1 MNSSLARITSQ
12 RATAD
17 KGSPI
22 ALANLTN
29 QSDRT
34 SQNIHTVSHAQAQ
47 RSAKGLDP
55 KASANHP
62 RNVPDQAHA
71 RLANLV
77 SAYAA
82 NSEITL
88 CRRRALGCRG
98 VLCNS
103 LGARLTRRALRH
115 VIHDKRGRN
124 GVATMLQWGPALKGN

>member
-17 KGSPI
+17 EGSPI
-22 ALANLTN
+22 ALAYLTN

-34 SQNIHTVSHAQAQ
+34 SQNIRTVSHVQSW
-47 RSAKGLDP
+47 RSVKGLDP

-82 NSEITL
+82 NSEIML
-88 CRRRALGCRG
+88 YRRRALGCRG
-98 VLCNS
+98 ILCNS
-103 LGARLTRRALRH
+103 LGVRLTRRALRH
-115 VIHDKRGRN
+115 VIHDI
-124 GVATMLQWGPALKGN
+124 TPLQIDVPW

>member
-17 KGSPI
+17 EGSPI

-34 SQNIHTVSHAQAQ
+34 SQNIRTVSHVQAQ
-47 RSAKGLDP
+47 RFAKGLDP

-82 NSEITL
+82 NGKITL
-88 CRRRALGCRG
+88 VGGGCLVVGAFCAIAWALG
-98 VLCNS
+98 
-103 LGARLTRRALRH
+103 
-115 VIHDKRGRN
+115 
-124 GVATMLQWGPALKGN
+124 

>member
-17 KGSPI
+17 EGSPI

-34 SQNIHTVSHAQAQ
+34 SQNIRTVSHVQA
-47 RSAKGLDP
+47 RRLAKGLDP

-88 CRRRALGCRG
+88 VGGGCLVAGAFCAIAWALG
-98 VLCNS
+98 
-103 LGARLTRRALRH
+103 
-115 VIHDKRGRN
+115 
-124 GVATMLQWGPALKGN
+124 

>member
-17 KGSPI
+17 EGSPI

-29 QSDRT
+29 RSDRT
-34 SQNIHTVSHAQAQ
+34 SQNIRTVSHVQSQ

-82 NSEITL
+82 NGKITL
-88 CRRRALGCRG
+88 VGGGRLAVGAFCAIAWALG
-98 VLCNS
+98 
-103 LGARLTRRALRH
+103 
-115 VIHDKRGRN
+115 
-124 GVATMLQWGPALKGN
+124 

>member
-17 KGSPI
+17 EGSPI

-34 SQNIHTVSHAQAQ
+34 SQNIRTVSHVQA
-47 RSAKGLDP
+47 RRFAKGLDP
-55 KASANHP
+55 KASADHP

-77 SAYAA
+77 SAYVA
-82 NSEITL
+82 NSEIMLVGGGRLVVGTF
-88 CRRRALGCRG
+88 CAIAWALG
-98 VLCNS
+98 
-103 LGARLTRRALRH
+103 
-115 VIHDKRGRN
+115 
-124 GVATMLQWGPALKGN
+124 

>member
-17 KGSPI
+17 QGSPI

-29 QSDRT
+29 QSDGT
-34 SQNIHTVSHAQAQ
+34 SQNIRTVSHVQAQ
-47 RSAKGLDP
+47 RFDKGLDP
-55 KASANHP
+55 KASANHS

-82 NSEITL
+82 NSEMMLVEGGRLVVGAFHVIDW
-88 CRRRALGCRG
+88 ALG
-98 VLCNS
+98 
-103 LGARLTRRALRH
+103 
-115 VIHDKRGRN
+115 
-124 GVATMLQWGPALKGN
+124 

>member
-17 KGSPI
+17 EGSPI

-34 SQNIHTVSHAQAQ
+34 SQNIRTVSHVQA
-47 RSAKGLDP
+47 RRLAKGLDP

-82 NSEITL
+82 NGKITL
-88 CRRRALGCRG
+88 VGGRCLAVGAFCVIAWALG
-98 VLCNS
+98 
-103 LGARLTRRALRH
+103 
-115 VIHDKRGRN
+115 
-124 GVATMLQWGPALKGN
+124 

>member
-17 KGSPI
+17 EGSPI

-29 QSDRT
+29 QSDGT
-34 SQNIHTVSHAQAQ
+34 SQNIRTVSHVQAQ
-47 RSAKGLDP
+47 RFAKGLDP

-82 NSEITL
+82 NGKIML
-88 CRRRALGCRG
+88 VGGGRLAVGAFCAIAWALG
-98 VLCNS
+98 
-103 LGARLTRRALRH
+103 
-115 VIHDKRGRN
+115 
-124 GVATMLQWGPALKGN
+124 

>member
-17 KGSPI
+17 EGSPI
-22 ALANLTN
+22 ALAYLTN

-34 SQNIHTVSHAQAQ
+34 SQNIRTVSHVQA
-47 RSAKGLDP
+47 RRLAKGLDP

-88 CRRRALGCRG
+88 VRDGRLVVGAFCAIAWALG
-98 VLCNS
+98 
-103 LGARLTRRALRH
+103 
-115 VIHDKRGRN
+115 
-124 GVATMLQWGPALKGN
+124 

>member
-17 KGSPI
+17 EGSPI

-34 SQNIHTVSHAQAQ
+34 SQNIRTVSHVQAQ
-47 RSAKGLDP
+47 RFAKGLDP

-62 RNVPDQAHA
+62 RNVPEQAHA

-77 SAYAA
+77 SAYVA
-82 NSEITL
+82 NSEIML
-88 CRRRALGCRG
+88 VGGECLVVRG
-98 VLCNS
+98 ILCNS
-103 LGARLTRRALRH
+103 LGARLTRRVLRH
-115 VIHDKRGRN
+115 VIHDI
-124 GVATMLQWGPALKGN
+124 TPLQIDVPW

>member
-17 KGSPI
+17 EGSPI

-34 SQNIHTVSHAQAQ
+34 SQNIHTVSHVQAQ
-47 RSAKGLDP
+47 RFAKGLDP

-71 RLANLV
+71 RLANLI

-82 NSEITL
+82 NGKIML
-88 CRRRALGCRG
+88 VGGGRLAVGAFCAIAWALG
-98 VLCNS
+98 
-103 LGARLTRRALRH
+103 
-115 VIHDKRGRN
+115 
-124 GVATMLQWGPALKGN
+124 

>member
-1 MNSSLARITSQ
+1 MNGSLARITSQ

-22 ALANLTN
+22 ALASLTN
-29 QSDRT
+29 QSDGT
-34 SQNIHTVSHAQAQ
+34 SQNIRTASHVQA
-47 RSAKGLDP
+47 RRFAKGLDL

-82 NSEITL
+82 NGEVTL
-88 CRRRALGCRG
+88 VGGGRLVVGAFCAIAWALG
-98 VLCNS
+98 
-103 LGARLTRRALRH
+103 
-115 VIHDKRGRN
+115 
-124 GVATMLQWGPALKGN
+124 

>member
-17 KGSPI
+17 EGSPI

-34 SQNIHTVSHAQAQ
+34 SQNIRTVSHVQA
-47 RSAKGLDP
+47 RRFAKSLDP
-55 KASANHP
+55 KASANYP

-77 SAYAA
+77 GAYAA

-88 CRRRALGCRG
+88 VEA
-98 VLCNS
+98 
-103 LGARLTRRALRH
+103 GAWL
-115 VIHDKRGRN
+115 
-124 GVATMLQWGPALKGN
+124 

>member
-1 MNSSLARITSQ
+1 MNDSLARITSQ

-17 KGSPI
+17 EGSPI
-22 ALANLTN
+22 ALAYLTN

-34 SQNIHTVSHAQAQ
+34 LQNIHTVSHVQA
-47 RSAKGLDP
+47 RHFAKGLDP

-82 NSEITL
+82 NGEITL
-88 CRRRALGCRG
+88 VGGGRLVVGAFRAIAWALG
-98 VLCNS
+98 
-103 LGARLTRRALRH
+103 
-115 VIHDKRGRN
+115 
-124 GVATMLQWGPALKGN
+124 

>member
-1 MNSSLARITSQ
+1 MNNSLAGITSQ

-17 KGSPI
+17 EGSPI

-34 SQNIHTVSHAQAQ
+34 SQNIRTVSHVQAQ
-47 RSAKGLDP
+47 RFAKGLDP

-88 CRRRALGCRG
+88 VGGGRLAVGAF
-98 VLCNS
+98 LCNS

-115 VIHDKRGRN
+115 VIHDKHQI
-124 GVATMLQWGPALKGN
+124 LQLRKELFIHAR

>member
-17 KGSPI
+17 EGSPI

-34 SQNIHTVSHAQAQ
+34 SQNIRTVSHVQAQ
-47 RSAKGLDP
+47 RFANGLDP

-71 RLANLV
+71 RLANLA

-82 NSEITL
+82 NGKITL
-88 CRRRALGCRG
+88 VRGGRLAVGAFCAIAWALG
-98 VLCNS
+98 
-103 LGARLTRRALRH
+103 
-115 VIHDKRGRN
+115 
-124 GVATMLQWGPALKGN
+124 

>member
-17 KGSPI
+17 EGSPI

-34 SQNIHTVSHAQAQ
+34 SQNIRTVSHVQA
-47 RSAKGLDP
+47 RRVAKGLDP

-62 RNVPDQAHA
+62 RNVPDQVHV

-77 SAYAA
+77 GAYAA
-82 NSEITL
+82 NGKITL
-88 CRRRALGCRG
+88 VGGGRLAVGAFCAIAWALG
-98 VLCNS
+98 
-103 LGARLTRRALRH
+103 
-115 VIHDKRGRN
+115 
-124 GVATMLQWGPALKGN
+124 